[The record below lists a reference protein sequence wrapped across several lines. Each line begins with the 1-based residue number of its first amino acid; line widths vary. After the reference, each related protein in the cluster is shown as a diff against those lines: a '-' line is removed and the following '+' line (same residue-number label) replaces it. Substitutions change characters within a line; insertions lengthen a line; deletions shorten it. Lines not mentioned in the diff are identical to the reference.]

1 VAPNSASNL
10 TLNRQ
15 KRFWLTI
22 KGKHVMKSHDETVIE
37 MLRTDPGMTLD
48 YLRTAFDELDEE
60 GGESAFL
67 MALRHVVEAQGG
79 MALVAERA
87 KVSRESL
94 YRALSPKGNP
104 TLRTMAAVIKAAGVN
119 FHDLTH
125 QAPAS

>member
-1 VAPNSASNL
+1 
-10 TLNRQ
+10 
-15 KRFWLTI
+15 
-22 KGKHVMKSHDETVIE
+22 MKSHDTAVIE
-37 MLRTDPGMTLD
+37 MLRDDPDMALD

-79 MALVAERA
+79 MAAVAERA

-104 TLRTMAAVIKAAGVN
+104 TLRTMTAVIKATGIN
-119 FHDLTH
+119 FHDLTRGESSGTDPH
-125 QAPAS
+125 FPGCCSRGPFQGSESNSR

>member
-1 VAPNSASNL
+1 M
-10 TLNRQ
+10 
-15 KRFWLTI
+15 KR
-22 KGKHVMKSHDETVIE
+22 HDAAVVE
-37 MLRTDPGMTLD
+37 MLRDDRDMALD
-48 YLRTAFDELDEE
+48 YLRAAFDELDEE

-79 MALVAERA
+79 MAAVAECA

-104 TLRTMAAVIKAAGVN
+104 TLRTMTLVIKATGIH

-125 QAPAS
+125 QAS

>member
-1 VAPNSASNL
+1 M
-10 TLNRQ
+10 
-15 KRFWLTI
+15 KR
-22 KGKHVMKSHDETVIE
+22 HDTAVIE
-37 MLRTDPGMTLD
+37 MLRDDPDMALD

-67 MALRHVVEAQGG
+67 LALRHVVEAQGG
-79 MALVAERA
+79 MAAVAERA

-104 TLRTMAAVIKAAGVN
+104 TLRTMTAVIKATGIH

-125 QAPAS
+125 HAS

>member
-1 VAPNSASNL
+1 
-10 TLNRQ
+10 
-15 KRFWLTI
+15 
-22 KGKHVMKSHDETVIE
+22 MKSHDIAVIE
-37 MLRTDPGMTLD
+37 MLRDDPDMALD

-79 MALVAERA
+79 MAVVAERA

-104 TLRTMAAVIKAAGVN
+104 TLRTMTAVIRATGIH

-125 QAPAS
+125 HAS

>member
-1 VAPNSASNL
+1 
-10 TLNRQ
+10 
-15 KRFWLTI
+15 
-22 KGKHVMKSHDETVIE
+22 MKSHDAAVVE
-37 MLRTDPGMTLD
+37 MLRDDPSMALD

-79 MALVAERA
+79 VAAIAERA

-104 TLRTMAAVIKAAGVN
+104 TLRTMTAVIKATGIH

-125 QAPAS
+125 HSHEPIAG